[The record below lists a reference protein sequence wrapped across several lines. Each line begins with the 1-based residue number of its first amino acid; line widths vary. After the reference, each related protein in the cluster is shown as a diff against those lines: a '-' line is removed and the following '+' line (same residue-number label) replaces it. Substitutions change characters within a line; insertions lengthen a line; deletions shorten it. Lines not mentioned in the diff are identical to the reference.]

1 MKKVQQGFTLIELM
15 IVVAIIGIL
24 AAVAIPAY
32 TDYVAKAKVA
42 EPVSLLGGLQTDIV
56 MYWGEVGAI
65 PTITELNDYAGDHTT
80 EGEYVSTIEGTTAGL
95 YTATFKSTGVGGGLN
110 GATMIFEFTTSN
122 GRYQCRKSSPGTIPT
137 KFLPGICK

>member
-56 MYWGEVGAI
+56 MYWGEKGSV
-65 PTITELNDYAGDHTT
+65 PTITELDTYAGPHTT
-80 EGEYVSTIEGTTAGL
+80 TGEYVSSISGDATTGV
-95 YTATFKSTGVGGGLN
+95 YTATLKSAVGAGLN
-110 GATMIFEFTTSN
+110 NATMTFAFTSSD
-122 GRYQCRKSSPGTIPT
+122 GRYQCTGGTIPT
-137 KFLPGICK
+137 KFLPEICK